1 MSIFD
6 FMPRKEGDI
15 DKGGIVRSP
24 GQEELKPLE
33 AKGLSQAELAVQ
45 EKNEAFNK
53 KELDFLENFLNQ
65 QNWRAEDVLQS
76 ERVKQ
81 NIKLPPWFRYAN
93 LDKHLKTLA
102 TKKR

>member
-33 AKGLSQAELAVQ
+33 AKGLSQAELAER
-45 EKNEAFNK
+45 EKNEAYNK
-53 KELDFLENFLNQ
+53 KELNFLENFLNQ

-76 ERVKQ
+76 QKAKDQ
-81 NIKLPPWFRYAN
+81 IKLPAWFRYGN

-102 TKKR
+102 TRKK